1 VRSLLWRLRTC
12 LTRVVTIVISY
23 ARHAKHCLRL
33 SETWITTNPAQE
45 ARRLAGDSLLD
56 HIFCRYCRK
65 HWEDTILHPNYERTG
80 CPPRISDEERDNLR
94 KERASTAPYLEG
106 TDNYFDYF
114 ESGRAHSAKPA
125 HSPICPGF
133 NEMGVEGFCTFD
145 RHILNASEAPGS
157 LEDGDP
163 NEITA
168 ARVVTPRKT
177 KASFTNAHVVSTS
190 TTYGRN
196 YAPPRGDSRGD
207 TDYDGEGD
215 GSSVGS
221 GHHSDPT
228 EFDEDDSDPSCGPTC
243 RCEKC

>member
-1 VRSLLWRLRTC
+1 
-12 LTRVVTIVISY
+12 
-23 ARHAKHCLRL
+23 
-33 SETWITTNPAQE
+33 
-45 ARRLAGDSLLD
+45 
-56 HIFCRYCRK
+56 
-65 HWEDTILHPNYERTG
+65 
-80 CPPRISDEERDNLR
+80 
-94 KERASTAPYLEG
+94 
-106 TDNYFDYF
+106 
-114 ESGRAHSAKPA
+114 
-125 HSPICPGF
+125 
-133 NEMGVEGFCTFD
+133 MGVEGFCTFD

-228 EFDEDDSDPSCGPTC
+228 EFDEDDDDSDPSCGPTC